1 MPSQYGLGSL
11 LRCPEYNIDVGAMT
25 RRLKVFQDVA
35 SRCLL
40 RLGDLNAAEDRG
52 LKQRLT
58 IKWPEVCQMSRS
70 KASVYCA
77 Q

>member
-40 RLGDLNAAEDRG
+40 RLGDLNAAEDR
-52 LKQRLT
+52 R
-58 IKWPEVCQMSRS
+58 IKATVNDKM
-70 KASVYCA
+70 AGSVSDVSE
-77 Q
+77 